1 MPSPWHPTR
10 PSLRRPPFTTRLT
23 LHDLAPP
30 ATLRSPQRSK
40 RLYGYA
46 YPFLDAETRVQKAC
60 IPAGCTV
67 RKASASPSSHHRPSR
82 QIRVDFNSV
91 LAAPVHILC
100 YLHAVLHEI
109 LSFDVD
115 RYVSFSC
122 QALILVFFSKE
133 GHVSWHKDVLATD
146 LSTGISG
153 SSSYIGFCITYARFA
168 AV

>member
-82 QIRVDFNSV
+82 QIRVDFNSPLSASLRFCV
-91 LAAPVHILC
+91 A
-100 YLHAVLHEI
+100 YLQCSTRSCPLTWT
-109 LSFDVD
+109 

-122 QALILVFFSKE
+122 QALILVVFFSKE
-133 GHVSWHKDVLATD
+133 RHVSYHKDVLAKE
-146 LSTGISG
+146 LSNGTRWVIDMASA
-153 SSSYIGFCITYARFA
+153 SHIHRSWL
-168 AV
+168 